1 MVTSSSQGVRPQRG
15 DAGLLLGVNIDHDHL
30 LISDSIGAEFSVPN
44 SFRTDWGVLVTLLQ
58 HWRDC
63 DHHRLELVG
72 E

>member
-1 MVTSSSQGVRPQRG
+1 
-15 DAGLLLGVNIDHDHL
+15 VNIDHDHL